1 MPQAPVSPIRP
12 SPLCPHAPFPHAP
25 FPPAP
30 IAQVYEADESVTNYA
45 RRTGEAALVVSFVA
59 ELPPLGIATYQVR
72 P

>member
-1 MPQAPVSPIRP
+1 MPHSPMPQ
-12 SPLCPHAPFPHAP
+12 CPH
-25 FPPAP
+25 AP